1 MAAPNETQILQLI
14 SLLGVSPVGKFFRI
28 DELGLN
34 STQITAYSG
43 LSAAAAIRSVVAALT
58 VEQQN
63 LTSSLIDQYN
73 AMLPGK
79 GVSIQHGSVGGIT
92 GLNVNIDEMLE
103 TIKIQIRALVP
114 FVNQW
119 SQLPVGQVKTNGSN
133 FVGVSV

>member
-1 MAAPNETQILQLI
+1 MAAPTETQILQLI
-14 SLLGVSPVGKFFRI
+14 TLLGVSPSGKFFRI

-34 STQITAYSG
+34 ATQFAANTG
-43 LSAAAAIRSVVAALT
+43 LSAAAAIRASVAALT
-58 VEQQN
+58 TEAQT

-79 GVSIQHGSVGGIT
+79 GISVQHGSVGGIT

-103 TIKIQIRALVP
+103 TIKIQIRALIP

-119 SQLPVGQVKTNGSN
+119 SQLPVGQVKTSGSN
-133 FVGVSV
+133 FVGVCM